1 MPNLRLPGPTP
12 VPPEVYQAMSKQ
24 MIDHRGVEFAELIER
39 LTANLQRAFQTT
51 NDLYVLSSSGTGSME
66 AAIVNTLSIGERVL
80 GVTIGNFGD
89 RFLKIASSYG
99 ASVNQLK
106 FDEGE
111 VADPDQIR
119 QALKDDPEI
128 TAVLV
133 THNETSTGITNDLET
148 IAGIVKDEFDKLL
161 LVDAISS
168 LGSIKLPVDEWGLD
182 VVVAG
187 SQKGWMCPPGLSMI
201 SFSERAWK
209 AAETSTMP
217 KFYFSMAEA
226 KKSLASGQTPW
237 TPALSL
243 MFGLDYAVQQMLS
256 QGDMQAVYDFH
267 QDMAE
272 YTRTGLKSMG
282 IGLVAKDEKFASN
295 TVTAAWVPEGITDEA
310 LLSCLRDEYDIIA
323 AEGRGLL
330 AGKVFR
336 IGHMGYVSKEDI
348 NDVFLALKEALP
360 KLGFAPSKVG

>member
-1 MPNLRLPGPTP
+1 MANLRLPGPTP

-24 MIDHRGVEFAELIER
+24 MIDHRGVEFADMIAR
-39 LTANLQRAFQTT
+39 LTANLQRAFQTK
-51 NDLYVLSSSGTGSME
+51 NGLYVLSSSGTGAME
-66 AAIVNTLSIGERVL
+66 AAVVNTLSPGQRVL

-89 RFLKIASSYG
+89 RFLKIASTYG
-99 ASVNQLK
+99 ADVKQLK
-106 FDEGE
+106 FPDGD
-111 VADPDQIR
+111 VADPNEIR
-119 QALKDDPEI
+119 QALEGDPSI

-148 IAGIVKDEFDKLL
+148 IAGIVKGEFDKLL

-168 LGSIKLPVDEWGLD
+168 LGSIRLPVDEWDLD

-226 KKSLASGQTPW
+226 KKSLALGQTPW
-237 TPALSL
+237 TPAISI
-243 MFGLDYAVQQMLS
+243 MFGLDYAVQHMLA
-256 QGDMQAVYDFH
+256 QGDMQSVYDFH
-267 QDMAE
+267 QEMAQ
-272 YTRTGLKSMG
+272 YTRDGLKAMG
-282 IGLVAKDEKFASN
+282 LGLVAKDERFASN

-310 LLSCLRDEYDIIA
+310 LLAALRDDYDIIA

-330 AGKVFR
+330 TGRVFR
-336 IGHMGYVSKEDI
+336 IGHMGYVSKEDLD
-348 NDVFLALKEALP
+348 DVFAALREALP
-360 KLGFAPSKVG
+360 KLGYEPAKVG